1 MSKNNLAI
9 VKTVDEE
16 MLDAS
21 WERLKDALNTVLTL
35 DKVNNKPL
43 NRTGKVMQRA
53 LNDLFFSIGEYDA
66 LRNRK

>member
-16 MLDAS
+16 MLDES
-21 WERLKDALNTVLTL
+21 WKRLKDALNTVLTL

>member
-1 MSKNNLAI
+1 MTNKNN
-9 VKTVDEE
+9 VTTFKPQDE
-16 MLDAS
+16 MLDES

-43 NRTGKVMQRA
+43 NRTGKVMQKA